1 MPNNLHCRRCCNGY
15 GVAPYEMGSQ
25 LTYTYQAVECV
36 GCLLTG
42 LTLQIKEGVRLN
54 NQQKSTTSYL
64 YSDDLLSEEEL
75 SDEMLEQYI
84 EKQKLKFYEE
94 WFEYLDGFYQ

>member
-1 MPNNLHCRRCCNGY
+1 M
-15 GVAPYEMGSQ
+15 
-25 LTYTYQAVECV
+25 
-36 GCLLTG
+36 
-42 LTLQIKEGVRLN
+42 N